1 MKGVV
6 VSPEPLAVEAGA
18 RILEKGGTAFDAG
31 IAAAVAEGVTN
42 PFLCGLGGRGGFFCR
57 VAGQEPMIIDCG
69 GSIGSGER
77 PKEWAELTT
86 TRAEPLSGYR
96 IPGDKGLA
104 GYNQIVTPGFVK
116 GLWTVYHKFGSGKF
130 TWAELME
137 PSIRLCEEGFEV
149 YPYIAQRWVE
159 GEGRPGAFGLA
170 AKLKK
175 FPEFRRVY
183 TKDGEAYRTGDILRQ
198 PDYGRT
204 LRWIAKDGG
213 DVFYKGELGDI
224 IGADLEANGSFVTR
238 EDLRNYVTYEDQ
250 AARGWYR
257 GYEVVSGSRGGPH
270 VVEMLQILRHFDLA
284 SMELNSPAYVDLLSK
299 AMLAGFHDTT
309 GLAGDP
315 PHSIKKILEQRA
327 ISPERAAWWADRIK
341 TGQKIFGPTLCAM
354 DAGTTSV
361 SIIDGAGNIV
371 AWTHSLGGNAGC
383 GAVTPGLGFLLNDFL
398 GHFNPAPNRWDSM
411 VPGKR
416 MHGGAQV
423 MLFRDGCPFL
433 ALGAAGGSR
442 QHTAILQT
450 IVNVIDFGMSVEEA
464 VKVSRIHHEQEGILL
479 VEPGFPVDACAYMR
493 DKGLKINDSAT
504 LSRVQA
510 AMVEPLT
517 GKMHGG
523 VDPRG
528 GAAIV
533 VE

>member
-6 VSPEPLAVEAGA
+6 VSPEPPAVAVGA
-18 RILEKGGTAFDAG
+18 RILEEGGNAFDAAVAG
-31 IAAAVAEGVTN
+31 AVAEGVTN

-57 VAGQEPMIIDCG
+57 AAGLEPKIIDCG

-77 PKEWAELTT
+77 PKEWYDAVT

-96 IPGDKGLA
+96 ISGDKPLR

-116 GLWTVYHKFGSGKF
+116 GLWTVYHKYCSGKF
-130 TWAELME
+130 SWAELLE
-137 PSIRLCEEGFEV
+137 PAIRLCEEGFDV

-159 GEGRPGAFGLA
+159 GEARPGAFGLA
-170 AKLKK
+170 QKFEK

-183 TKDGEAYRTGDILRQ
+183 TKNGEPYKTGDILVQ

-213 DVFYKGELGDI
+213 DVFYKGELGDVL
-224 IGADLEANGSFVTR
+224 GADLEANGSFVTR
-238 EDLRNYVTYEDQ
+238 EDLRNYVTYEDEPVS
-250 AARGWYR
+250 GWYR
-257 GYEVVSGSRGGPH
+257 GYQVVSGSRCGPH
-270 VVEMLQILRHFDLA
+270 VVEMLHILKHFDL
-284 SMELNSPAYVDLLSK
+284 SGMELNGPAYVDLVSK

-327 ISPERAAWWADRIK
+327 ISEERAAWWADRIK
-341 TGQKIFGPTLCAM
+341 TGQKIDGPTLCPT
-354 DAGTTSV
+354 DAGTTS
-361 SIIDGAGNIV
+361 ICAMDEAGNIV
-371 AWTHSLGGNAGC
+371 AWTHSLGGLAGS
-383 GAVTPGLGFLLNDFL
+383 GAVTPGLGFLLNDFM
-398 GHFNPAPNRWDSM
+398 GHFNPAPNKWDSM

-416 MHGGAQV
+416 MHGGSQV
-423 MLFRDGCPFL
+423 MLFRDGRPFL

-442 QHTAILQT
+442 QNTAILQT
-450 IVNVIDFGMSVEEA
+450 IVNIIDFGMSVEEA
-464 VKVSRIHHEQEGILL
+464 VKVPRFHHEQEEILL
-479 VEPGFPVDACAYMR
+479 VEPDLPADSVAYMR
-493 DKGLKINDSAT
+493 EKGLKVTQSYP

-510 AMVEPLT
+510 AYGDPLT

-528 GAAIV
+528 GAAIAV
-533 VE
+533 Q